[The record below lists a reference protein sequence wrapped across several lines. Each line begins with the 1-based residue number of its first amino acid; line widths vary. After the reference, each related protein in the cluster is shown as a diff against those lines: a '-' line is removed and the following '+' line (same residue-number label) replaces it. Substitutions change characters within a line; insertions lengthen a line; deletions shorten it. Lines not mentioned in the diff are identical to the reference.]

1 MRIATANLFNS
12 NKSIARVGAFCKIC
26 FTFSKINFTFVIWL
40 FKTMNKH
47 LLSTRWLIP
56 SGIVFY
62 TSTFIGIL
70 LMTST
75 ITLDTV
81 IIEVSIPNLFKL
93 DDPLVGH
100 QQAWI
105 KNNWMDEIL
114 GFLLSFSGL
123 IHGFSAES
131 DEDEYANFL
140 RFQALKWSLIIN
152 YSLLTLVSLFVYG
165 FAYWQVILISMYSV
179 LVTFIV
185 WFRISIIRHRR

>member
-1 MRIATANLFNS
+1 
-12 NKSIARVGAFCKIC
+12 
-26 FTFSKINFTFVIWL
+26 
-40 FKTMNKH
+40 MNNH

-62 TSTFIGIL
+62 TSTLIGIL

-81 IIEVSIPNLFKL
+81 ILEVSIPNLFKL

-100 QQAWI
+100 NQAWI
-105 KNNWMDEIL
+105 KNNWIDEIL

-140 RFQALKWSLIIN
+140 RFQALKWSLVIN
-152 YSLLTLVSLFVYG
+152 YSLLTVVSLFVYG

>member
-1 MRIATANLFNS
+1 
-12 NKSIARVGAFCKIC
+12 
-26 FTFSKINFTFVIWL
+26 
-40 FKTMNKH
+40 MNNH

-62 TSTFIGIL
+62 SSTIIGIL

-81 IIEVSIPNLFKL
+81 ILEVSIPNLFKL
-93 DDPLVGH
+93 DDPLVGYN
-100 QQAWI
+100 QTCI

-140 RFQALKWSLIIN
+140 RFQALKWSLVIN
-152 YSLLTLVSLFVYG
+152 YSFLTLVSLFVYG
-165 FAYWQVILISMYSV
+165 LAFWQVILISMYSV

>member
-1 MRIATANLFNS
+1 
-12 NKSIARVGAFCKIC
+12 
-26 FTFSKINFTFVIWL
+26 
-40 FKTMNKH
+40 MNNH

-62 TSTFIGIL
+62 TSTLIGIL

-81 IIEVSIPNLFKL
+81 ILEVSIPNLFKL

-100 QQAWI
+100 NQAWI

-123 IHGFSAES
+123 THGFSAES

-140 RFQALKWSLIIN
+140 RFQALKWSLVIN
-152 YSLLTLVSLFVYG
+152 YSLLTVVSLFVYG

>member
-1 MRIATANLFNS
+1 
-12 NKSIARVGAFCKIC
+12 
-26 FTFSKINFTFVIWL
+26 
-40 FKTMNKH
+40 MNNH

-62 TSTFIGIL
+62 TSTLIGIL

-100 QQAWI
+100 NQAWI

-140 RFQALKWSLIIN
+140 RFQALKWSLVIN
-152 YSLLTLVSLFVYG
+152 YSLLTLISLFVYG

-179 LVTFIV
+179 LVTFII

>member
-1 MRIATANLFNS
+1 
-12 NKSIARVGAFCKIC
+12 
-26 FTFSKINFTFVIWL
+26 
-40 FKTMNKH
+40 MNNH

-62 TSTFIGIL
+62 SSTIIGIL

-81 IIEVSIPNLFKL
+81 ILEVSIPNLFKL
-93 DDPLVGH
+93 DDPLVGYN
-100 QQAWI
+100 QTCI

-123 IHGFSAES
+123 IHGFSAEF

-140 RFQALKWSLIIN
+140 RFQALKWSLVIN

-165 FAYWQVILISMYSV
+165 LAFWQVILISMYSV